1 MVRHVVV
8 TKIDWDNPINTT
20 PPERNL
26 GLVVDHAQSSM
37 CINKY
42 VYIYIYTCTF
52 IGGVILE
59 GWDE

>member
-42 VYIYIYTCTF
+42 VYIYIYLH
-52 IGGVILE
+52 IHRGSYSGGL
-59 GWDE
+59 G